1 VVKPVPS
8 DVDDWTHA
16 LYNTANTVVSKD
28 EQVGP
33 PRRLQWINGPG
44 WSRSHEQMV
53 SFTAMVSEG
62 GIYYYIIDLGARS
75 AVALPARWTLI
86 ARDAYNGKEL
96 WHKDLPSWMNHMWP
110 IKSGPTQIQRR
121 LVAMNGKVYLP
132 LGALAPISELDGHTG
147 KVLKT
152 YEDTSNVDEILID
165 GDQMIVQMGEQVV
178 RREGFVILRSRIKIH
193 SLIPPHFPL

>member
-1 VVKPVPS
+1 MNRRSPIVP
-8 DVDDWTHA
+8 
-16 LYNTANTVVSKD
+16 
-28 EQVGP
+28 
-33 PRRLQWINGPG
+33 
-44 WSRSHEQMV
+44 RSSVWAQIG
-53 SFTAMVSEG
+53 SISISSQT
-62 GIYYYIIDLGARS
+62 I
-75 AVALPARWTLI
+75 
-86 ARDAYNGKEL
+86 
-96 WHKDLPSWMNHMWP
+96 
-110 IKSGPTQIQRR
+110 SGPTQIQRR

-132 LGALAPISELDGHTG
+132 LGALAPISELDGRTG